1 MFSLRSLDKGF
12 VLSLLSFKIMELFAD
27 ATAALT
33 CLQLIALIMVMHCL
47 SFPAFPAVAAEWL
60 LTSQGNKICL
70 FRHSCIVAA
79 VLDVGI

>member
-1 MFSLRSLDKGF
+1 MFSLRSLDEGF
-12 VLSLLSFKIMELFAD
+12 ILSLLSFKIMKLFAD
-27 ATAALT
+27 ATAPLT

-60 LTSQGNKICL
+60 LTSQDNRICS
-70 FRHSCIVAA
+70 FHHIVAA